1 MRFSNYVEGMRSD
14 GTAEVMNAWQIHG
27 EARRRQ
33 RLGEDII
40 LLSIGDHDF
49 ATDSRIVAACCD
61 ALHAERHHYT
71 AALGELASRQAAVRF
86 HDQIIGE
93 QISVDNVAIV
103 PGAQSGVFTTA
114 MALLDAG
121 DEVICFDPMYVTYSG
136 ALTAPHA
143 KMRFVT
149 LRPEND
155 FQPTTEDIRAAIT
168 PKTKAIMLNTPNN
181 PTGAVT
187 PPWLLEEIADIA
199 ETYDLWVISDEVYCT
214 MTYERAHLS
223 PRRIKGLADR
233 TVALYSLSKSF
244 AMTGWRMGWVV
255 AHPEVIKRLDLVLS
269 SLLFGTP
276 TFIQDAMVGAINDAF
291 DETGRIRELYR
302 RRRDVICGAL
312 AKVPKIK
319 FSVPEA
325 GMFLMLDVRET
336 GVSSIEFARSLL
348 AEQNVSLLPGEGFGA
363 SQAGF
368 LRLSYCVDEAQLA
381 VAAGRIA
388 AHVTHVSVSG

>member
-14 GTAEVMNAWQIHG
+14 GTVEVMNAWQIHG

-33 RLGEDII
+33 RAGEDII

-49 ATDSRIVAACCD
+49 ATDDRVVAACCD
-61 ALHAERHHYT
+61 SLHAGRHHYT
-71 AALGELASRQAAVRF
+71 AALGEPATRQAAVTF
-86 HDQIIGE
+86 HQRVIGE
-93 QISVDNVAIV
+93 GIGIDNVAIV

-136 ALTAPHA
+136 ALMAPHA

-149 LRPEND
+149 LRPENA
-155 FQPTTEDIRAAIT
+155 FQPLAADIRAAVT

-181 PTGAVT
+181 PTGAVS
-187 PPWLLEEIADIA
+187 PPALLAEIAAIA
-199 ETYDLWVISDEVYCT
+199 EEHDLWVISDEVYCS
-214 MTYERAHLS
+214 MTYERPHRS
-223 PRRIKGLADR
+223 PRLLPGMADR
-233 TVALYSLSKSF
+233 TVSLYSLSKAF

-255 AHPEVIKRLDLVLS
+255 AAPAVIERLDLVLS

-276 TFIQDAMVGAINDAF
+276 TFIQDAMVAAIDQAA
-291 DETGRIRELYR
+291 DEVDRICALYR
-302 RRRDVICGAL
+302 RRRDAICGAL
-312 AKVPKIK
+312 AAIPKLK

-325 GMFLMLDVRET
+325 GMFLMIDVRET

-368 LRLSYCVDEAQLA
+368 LRLSFCVDEAQLL
-381 VAAGRIA
+381 VAAERIA
-388 AHVTHVSVSG
+388 AHVAKISR